1 MLRTDKPIY
10 KVILVLNLLLI
21 VVGAT
26 VSLMDINGTNTLG
39 LVYTVLDVLALLF
52 ALFYILYGYT
62 KNAAGYYK
70 TFGYLYLASRLIC
83 AFKTFSGPINIT
95 ANNSKLFNSVS
106 ICIIIALLLVL
117 VFAKNLGKKKSL
129 ILCGVIVAFEAI
141 LFIIIYNEIGAF
153 NLGAK
158 LKLADLDL
166 ACLYG
171 ILTYA
176 KYLDKT
182 ERGAK

>member
-21 VVGAT
+21 VVGVA
-26 VSLMDINGTNTLG
+26 VSIKDINITNTIG
-39 LVYTVLDVLALLF
+39 TIYTVLDVLALLF
-52 ALFYILYGYT
+52 ALFYIIYGYR

-70 TFGYLYLASRLIC
+70 AFGYLYLLSRVSEVAKIYDKNRP
-83 AFKTFSGPINIT
+83 A
-95 ANNSKLFNSVS
+95 LFYILFGIVFV
-106 ICIIIALLLVL
+106 LLLVL
-117 VFAKNLGKKKSL
+117 VFGKDLGKKKSF
-129 ILCGVIVAFEAI
+129 ILCGVIVLVELIDFFCTFNAT
-141 LFIIIYNEIGAF
+141 GRF
-153 NLGAK
+153 NLGAEVK
-158 LKLADLDL
+158 LVDLDL

-182 ERGAK
+182 ERGTK